1 MQIFNGFLLKY
12 TFHFL
17 LVVTLL
23 FSSIIFAQ
31 DTTESLAFK
40 NKRPQQKA
48 PYFYRPDLAY
58 QIWQKFKLTQ
68 EANAGDPLAQHELGI
83 RYLLGEGIPAD
94 TSQAVFWMKKAA
106 DQNLTSAKYNYAIM
120 LINGIGVRWD
130 PFTAFK
136 LFHSAANDGMVQA
149 QYVVGILYTD
159 NLTIRKDY
167 NLAYYWIKKAADN
180 DYEPAKEI
188 VAKLE
193 PRTSK
198 PLVDSLLNSSGKP
211 EDKNPIPNPSEN
223 LTSSLGLVFIDFETI
238 SDSAIAITDSMLIE
252 DIDMIGT
259 DSLAKILLANKPSN
273 LTEIVNS
280 QNIEILNLLA
290 DNGSPEAQ
298 TILGRMYEKG
308 IYFKKNLIEAAVYYY
323 RALRNDSPL
332 GTHLLW
338 QLTRDSNLLKS
349 VQNESEAGNN
359 IAKFVWYG
367 LTSINFDNRIVM
379 TDALNL
385 LEQSANAFYLPAMV
399 ESGLNYYAN
408 RFGRNSVETGLNIW
422 ETAVQLN
429 SREAAIRLTASRIL
443 DSFGAYNKRE
453 DFKKLIKAAKEG
465 SLFAMVT
472 VGLCYAQ
479 GIGTNQSKPEAVNYL
494 RSAAQRGSR
503 FAYEQLRIIYDEQR
517 PADTEFLLSN

>member
-1 MQIFNGFLLKY
+1 MKYNFYLL
-12 TFHFL
+12 L
-17 LVVTLL
+17 IVTLF
-23 FSSIIFAQ
+23 FSSIIFGQ

-130 PFTAFK
+130 PFAAFK
-136 LFHSAANDGMVQA
+136 LFQSAANDEMVQA

-159 NLTIRKDY
+159 NLTVRKDY

-180 DYEPAKEI
+180 DYEPAREI

-198 PLVDSLLNSSGKP
+198 TLVDSLLNSSGKP
-211 EDKNPIPNPSEN
+211 EVNNPIPNPSEN
-223 LTSSLGLVFIDFETI
+223 LTSSLGLVFVDFETI
-238 SDSAIAITDSMLIE
+238 SDSEIVITDSMLIE

-259 DSLAKILLANKPSN
+259 DSLAKILLADKPSN
-273 LTEIVNS
+273 LTQLAS
-280 QNIEILNLLA
+280 QRNIDILNFLA

-308 IYFKKNLIEAAVYYY
+308 IHFKKNLIEAAVCYY

-332 GTHLLW
+332 GTNLLW
-338 QLTRDSNLLKS
+338 QLSRDTNLLQL
-349 VQNESEAGNN
+349 VQSESEAGNN

-367 LTSINFDNRIVM
+367 LTSINFDNRIVIG
-379 TDALNL
+379 DALNL
-385 LEQSANAFYLPAMV
+385 LEESSNAFYLPAMV

-408 RFGRNSVETGLNIW
+408 RFGRYNIETGINIW
-422 ETAVQLN
+422 KKAALLG
-429 SREAAIRLTASRIL
+429 SKEAEIRLTASRIL
-443 DSFGAYNKRE
+443 DSFGAYNKSK
-453 DFKKLIKAAKEG
+453 DFKKLKKAAKEG

-472 VGLCYAQ
+472 VGL
-479 GIGTNQSKPEAVNYL
+479 S
-494 RSAAQRGSR
+494 
-503 FAYEQLRIIYDEQR
+503 YEQG
-517 PADTEFLLSN
+517 